1 MSVLPE
7 PDLPQKSQRAGS
19 FGRCSAA
26 GCFVCVFLMPFSGWI
41 FISQSFIEE
50 TLSLNKMGFATSD
63 AGQSTWQ
70 HRLGSAVTTGIGVA
84 GGVKTAIDVGKAIWG
99 VARYVAPLIV

>member
-1 MSVLPE
+1 MSESSQTRFFHRRASAQEALVDALLWVASYGFLDSLQRLDFHVTFLHYLP
-7 PDLPQKSQRAGS
+7 
-19 FGRCSAA
+19 
-26 GCFVCVFLMPFSGWI
+26 
-41 FISQSFIEE
+41 
-50 TLSLNKMGFATSD
+50 LNKMGFATSD

>member
-1 MSVLPE
+1 ML
-7 PDLPQKSQRAGS
+7 
-19 FGRCSAA
+19 GRRLLCM
-26 GCFVCVFLMPFSGWI
+26 CFLDAFYSGWI

-50 TLSLNKMGFATSD
+50 SLSLNKMGFATSD

-70 HRLGSAVTTGIGVA
+70 RLGHVATTGIGIA

>member
-1 MSVLPE
+1 
-7 PDLPQKSQRAGS
+7 
-19 FGRCSAA
+19 
-26 GCFVCVFLMPFSGWI
+26 
-41 FISQSFIEE
+41 
-50 TLSLNKMGFATSD
+50 MGFATSD

-70 HRLGSAVTTGIGVA
+70 RLGHVATTGIGIA

>member
-1 MSVLPE
+1 
-7 PDLPQKSQRAGS
+7 
-19 FGRCSAA
+19 
-26 GCFVCVFLMPFSGWI
+26 
-41 FISQSFIEE
+41 
-50 TLSLNKMGFATSD
+50 MGFATSD

>member
-1 MSVLPE
+1 
-7 PDLPQKSQRAGS
+7 
-19 FGRCSAA
+19 
-26 GCFVCVFLMPFSGWI
+26 MPSRGLI
-41 FISQSFIEE
+41 FISPQSFMKIF
-50 TLSLNKMGFATSD
+50 LYDKMVFATSD

-70 HRLGSAVTTGIGVA
+70 RLGSAATTGIGIA